1 MRQMTDSS
9 IQNNGDLLQPRQ
21 QKPETTTNEFF
32 LRQYLTVLNTKQFTM
47 QCKEF
52 EVVQ

>member
-9 IQNNGDLLQPRQ
+9 TDKWRSAPTKTTEAGNNN
-21 QKPETTTNEFF
+21 KIVF
-32 LRQYLTVLNTKQFTM
+32 LRQYLTDLNTKQFTM

-52 EVVQ
+52 EVEQ